1 MQCVWGNFGVISVL
15 FLAGAAQ
22 GEVTSSVVAVS
33 VVAAIVGAVCFT
45 LVAFIVF
52 YMKKNLKTLFS

>member
-1 MQCVWGNFGVISVL
+1 MQSVWGNFAVISVL

-22 GEVTSSVVAVS
+22 AEVTSSVVAVS
-33 VVAAIVGAVCFT
+33 VVAAIVGAICFT

-52 YMKKNLKTLFS
+52 HMKKNKTLCS